1 MAEPRE
7 SFLDRTLRRVRSAWH
22 DVAGRGPATL
32 AETVGPVLSSGDLNR
47 LRSAI
52 DECLDAHGGQV
63 SALARA
69 ADLGEAYL
77 GLDQDG
83 RKQFLEL
90 LAHEFGAQRGPVD
103 AAARAVI
110 GAHDEPARVAAE
122 QSLRAAL
129 VPARLALFQYFGAL
143 PDGVKFLVDM
153 RAELRGLEV
162 DPVARRILDPELK
175 DLLASWFGVGF
186 LKLHRITWD
195 SSAELLERLIA
206 YEAVHHIQSWSDLKN
221 RLDSDRRCFAFFH
234 PRMPGEPLI
243 FVEVALVNGLADNI
257 HDLLDEDAPRI
268 DPTTVDTAIFYSIS
282 NAQRGLAGISLGN
295 FLIKRVVDL
304 LKQEFPNLT
313 TFSTLSPMPG
323 FRRWLGA
330 QLETEGEL
338 VGDILERDELRSL
351 IENLDTEWFADKK
364 LTKSLRA
371 PLLQLGVRYIVDGGG
386 QGRVVDPVGHFHLTN
401 GARFERLNYLADRS
415 DKGFK
420 QSAGMMIN
428 YLYKLDEIDANHEA
442 YSDDGTVATG
452 SQVRTLIK
460 A

>member
-7 SFLDRTLRRVRSAWH
+7 SFLDRTIRRVRSAWH
-22 DVAGRGPATL
+22 DVAGRGSATL
-32 AETVGPVLSSGDLNR
+32 AETIGPVLSGGDLDR
-47 LRSAI
+47 LRVAVAN
-52 DECLDAHGGQV
+52 CLDAHGGQV
-63 SALARA
+63 SALAHA

-83 RKQFLEL
+83 RRQFVEL
-90 LAHEFGAQRGPVD
+90 LAHEFGAPRGPVD
-103 AAARAVI
+103 EEARAVI
-110 GAHDEPARVAAE
+110 AAHDDPSRVAAE
-122 QSLRAAL
+122 QKLREAL
-129 VPARLALFQYFGAL
+129 VPARLALFRHLGAL

-153 RAELRGLEV
+153 RAELRGLEA
-162 DPVARRILDPELK
+162 DPVARKTLDIELK
-175 DLLASWFGVGF
+175 ELLVSWFGVGF
-186 LKLHRITWD
+186 LELRRITWD

-243 FVEVALVNGLADNI
+243 FVEVALVNGLADNV
-257 HDLLDEDAPRI
+257 HDLLDEAAPPI
-268 DPTTVDTAIFYSIS
+268 DPATADTAIFYSIS

-304 LKQEFPNLT
+304 LRQEFPNLN

-323 FRRWLGA
+323 FRRWLDAQFDTAGDA
-330 QLETEGEL
+330 VADIVPDDSVATFRDRLDHNWFEDTEQLEA
-338 VGDILERDELRSL
+338 LR
-351 IENLDTEWFADKK
+351 T
-364 LTKSLRA
+364 
-371 PLLQLGVRYIVDGGG
+371 PLLKLGARYIVNGGPK
-386 QGRVVDPVGHFHLTN
+386 GRVVDPVGHFHLTN

-415 DKGFK
+415 EKGLQ
-420 QSAGMMIN
+420 QSVGMMIN

-452 SQVRTLIK
+452 SQVRSLIK
-460 A
+460 N